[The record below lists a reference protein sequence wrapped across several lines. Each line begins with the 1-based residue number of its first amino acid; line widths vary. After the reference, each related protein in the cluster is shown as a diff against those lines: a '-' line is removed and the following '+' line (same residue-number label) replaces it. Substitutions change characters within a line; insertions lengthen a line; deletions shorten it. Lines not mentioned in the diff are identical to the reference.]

1 MSTVTPILP
10 AIASPFGHTANQR
23 GFTLIE
29 ALIAIVILIIGIVS
43 LYTMHVGAIHGNAR
57 ADSVSQLSSWASN
70 RIEGILAQLAEQR
83 LKPGELADTS
93 GDATNCLDNNGI
105 DPSGHECGL
114 NNPKTID
121 GHEPDYQQLGW
132 NCDQYLNGNNNLRS
146 TTQCDNPTNGS
157 GLIFVNIANDVPA
170 QGITTIRVKV
180 VTRDFGRQPIITTT
194 TYFRS
199 KPQ

>member
-1 MSTVTPILP
+1 MSTVTPIP
-10 AIASPFGHTANQR
+10 PVIAGPFGHAANQR

-29 ALIAIVILIIGIVS
+29 ALIAVVILVIGIVS
-43 LYTMHVGAIHGNAR
+43 LYAMQVGAIHGNAR
-57 ADSVSQLSSWASN
+57 ADSVSRLSSWASD
-70 RIEGILAQLAEQR
+70 RIEGILSDLTDQVKFEE
-83 LKPGELADTS
+83 LKDTS
-93 GDATNCLDNNGI
+93 GDGTNCLDNNGI

-132 NCDQYLNGNNNLRS
+132 NCAAYDGPQFRRS
-146 TTQCDNPTNGS
+146 DCREAKDGS
-157 GLIFVNIANDVPA
+157 GLIFLNIANDVPA

-180 VTRDFGRQPIITTT
+180 VTRDFGGQPVITTT